1 MSIGLISV
9 SQCPSI
15 YQRDSWHLL
24 ISINQLLS
32 WTAICTDQFEC
43 FQKSWNVSPESIV
56 TCPFLSV
63 YFPTDILHLQLFK
76 HKISLAISPRFL
88 LRVCL
93 IPTGL
98 LHKVLMVLNFVSYVD
113 WDIGILY
120 YCWDSN
126 NHSLVADY
134 LIKNKYIF
142 KCLMSNRELYKEKSG
157 FLFRKMGGN

>member
-1 MSIGLISV
+1 MNSNLHRSV
-9 SQCPSI
+9 WMFPKVPKCKSRKYCYVPFPVCI
-15 YQRDSWHLL
+15 
-24 ISINQLLS
+24 LS
-32 WTAICTDQFEC
+32 HRHTAFTTIQTQ
-43 FQKSWNVSPESIV
+43 NSPCNFS
-56 TCPFLSV
+56 T
-63 YFPTDILHLQLFK
+63 
-76 HKISLAISPRFL
+76 FL
-88 LRVCL
+88 LTVCL